1 MKNWKRISVIIGLF
15 ALMVTFAA
23 GCRSKS
29 ETTGQQQSEQGA
41 AKLSGT
47 IRIDGSSTVFS
58 ISEAVGEEFQKLYP
72 EVRVTV
78 GVSGTGGGFK
88 KFTAGETD
96 ISDASRRIKDKEKAA
111 AKEKGIEYIELPVA
125 YDGLSVVVNRENNW
139 VDKLT
144 LDELKKIWEPNS
156 KVTKWNQIRPNWPD
170 KEIKLYGPGTDSG
183 TFDYFTEIV
192 NGEEKASRSDYN
204 ASEDDNVLVQGIGG
218 DKYSLGYFGYAY
230 YRENK
235 DKLKVV
241 PVDAGAGPVE
251 PSDKTIN
258 DGTYKPLSRPLFIY
272 VSKASLKRPEVYEF
286 VKYYLTEG
294 PKLVSQVGYVPMP
307 EDKYKEGLNLVESFK

>member
-96 ISDASRRIKDKEKAA
+96 ISDASR
-111 AKEKGIEYIELPVA
+111 PV
-125 YDGLSVVVNRENNW
+125 N
-139 VDKLT
+139 
-144 LDELKKIWEPNS
+144 
-156 KVTKWNQIRPNWPD
+156 
-170 KEIKLYGPGTDSG
+170 
-183 TFDYFTEIV
+183 F
-192 NGEEKASRSDYN
+192 
-204 ASEDDNVLVQGIGG
+204 
-218 DKYSLGYFGYAY
+218 
-230 YRENK
+230 
-235 DKLKVV
+235 
-241 PVDAGAGPVE
+241 PV
-251 PSDKTIN
+251 
-258 DGTYKPLSRPLFIY
+258 
-272 VSKASLKRPEVYEF
+272 
-286 VKYYLTEG
+286 
-294 PKLVSQVGYVPMP
+294 
-307 EDKYKEGLNLVESFK
+307 